1 MVIGANEVV
10 QTNCQSVD
18 ITRVLSNVR
27 QICLQR
33 KTKCFSVLKVESS
46 TILTEDKR
54 LHLASRTMSTS
65 STCGYH

>member
-46 TILTEDKR
+46 TI
-54 LHLASRTMSTS
+54 
-65 STCGYH
+65 GYHRAPRGVLDGRDESLVGR